1 MINKK
6 SKIKQFELP
15 FDDKYLKLIESLK
28 KNKHCDLDKFVNNI
42 NTNPICS
49 PFWNNKCQKLS
60 VDLPLPNKTNLI
72 DVVFKPSNIHIRETN
87 NQSWF
92 TKTINCLHN
101 KKGKNVF
108 NKFSTF
114 SVQNHIESTKSD
126 TLKCRKIRFYPN
138 AKQKNILKKWF
149 GTARFVYNKVVN
161 ECQKNESNDCNFYRL
176 RKETLDSLP
185 LWAKDIP
192 NEVKAEAVNDY
203 CKAVKNAIK
212 KYKRNNIV
220 SKIGFRSKK
229 DYQSIFIPK
238 RSVKNNGFYPRLL
251 CTKKICE
258 NRSINPS
265 ESFTEAKHSCRVT
278 FDKYGRYHICIPI
291 EISFKRIDNQERL
304 GVVALDPGVRTFQSY
319 YNKYICGE
327 WGKNDWKKIM
337 RLCFIIDKLCS
348 EIVKAKSR
356 RRKRLRKARL
366 RIQLKVKNLVNELH
380 NKLIN
385 FLCLNFDVIL
395 IPEFKTKYM
404 VKKLFS
410 KIARSMLT
418 LSHYTFKEKLKNKAK
433 EHGCIVIE
441 VNESYTSKTCGNCGY
456 VNKKSKSKTFD
467 CSNCKVKIDR
477 DLNGA
482 RNIMIRALRD
492 ASF

>member
-1 MINKK
+1 M
-6 SKIKQFELP
+6 S
-15 FDDKYLKLIESLK
+15 
-28 KNKHCDLDKFVNNI
+28 
-42 NTNPICS
+42 
-49 PFWNNKCQKLS
+49 
-60 VDLPLPNKTNLI
+60 
-72 DVVFKPSNIHIRETN
+72 
-87 NQSWF
+87 
-92 TKTINCLHN
+92 
-101 KKGKNVF
+101 
-108 NKFSTF
+108 
-114 SVQNHIESTKSD
+114 
-126 TLKCRKIRFYPN
+126 
-138 AKQKNILKKWF
+138 
-149 GTARFVYNKVVN
+149 
-161 ECQKNESNDCNFYRL
+161 
-176 RKETLDSLP
+176 
-185 LWAKDIP
+185 
-192 NEVKAEAVNDY
+192 
-203 CKAVKNAIK
+203 
-212 KYKRNNIV
+212 
-220 SKIGFRSKK
+220 
-229 DYQSIFIPK
+229 K

-291 EISFKRIDNQERL
+291 ETSLKRVDNQERL

-348 EIVKAKSR
+348 EIVKAKSK
-356 RRKRLRKARL
+356 RRKRLRKARS

-467 CSNCKVKIDR
+467 CGNCKVKIDSNLIELKIL
-477 DLNGA
+477 LNSK
-482 RNIMIRALRD
+482 NIKEQSSLIFQRSQRSSKHNDSSIEWRLLLMFNQIITLNAFVIRINPFGD
-492 ASF
+492 